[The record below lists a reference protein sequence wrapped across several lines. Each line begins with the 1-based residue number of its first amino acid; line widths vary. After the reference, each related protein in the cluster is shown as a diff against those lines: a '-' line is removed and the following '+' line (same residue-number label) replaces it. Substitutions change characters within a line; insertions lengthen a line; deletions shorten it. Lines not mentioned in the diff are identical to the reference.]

1 MSFLSLIKKLAI
13 SGESES
19 IPSFSQEDLKT
30 LDHKDLY
37 KLHDVVSAPQAS
49 LALAVLQNSGFFKI
63 FIPEI
68 EASLNLT
75 SDKEF
80 KQIWP
85 HTLRVINQ
93 TPNDLCLRWAA
104 LFHDLGKA
112 ESFEII
118 DGKVTFHGHE
128 GISAKIFLRFAK
140 RTMIFNKEIKDKI
153 HFLVKN
159 LGYVEAYDKSW
170 TDSAVRRFAKE
181 IGPNLKD
188 LITLSKADIT
198 TKHQSKKDK
207 ILSRINDLQ
216 QRIEKISKEDSEKN
230 ILPKGIGQIIYETF
244 NIPLGPEI
252 GRVRSFLEIQIKN
265 HEILPKQDIN
275 YYISY
280 LKENNQWKN
289 N

>member
-1 MSFLSLIKKLAI
+1 MSFLSLVKKLAI

-19 IPSFSQEDLKT
+19 IPAFSKDDLKT
-30 LDHKDLY
+30 LNHKELY

-49 LALAVLQNSGFFKI
+49 LALAVLQNSGFFNY

-68 EASLNLT
+68 GLALNLT

-85 HTLRVINQ
+85 HTLKVINQ

-104 LFHDLGKA
+104 LFHDLGKTEA
-112 ESFEII
+112 FDII

-128 GISAKIFLRFAK
+128 SISAKIFSNFAK
-140 RTMIFNKEIKDKI
+140 RTMIFNKETKDKI

-181 IGPNLKD
+181 IGQNLND
-188 LITLSKADIT
+188 LLTLSKADIT

-207 ILSRINDLQ
+207 IISRITDLK
-216 QRIEKISKEDSEKN
+216 QRIDKITKEDSKKN
-230 ILPKGIGQIIYETF
+230 ILPKGIGQTISETF
-244 NIPLGPEI
+244 SIPLGPEI
-252 GRVRSFLEIQIKN
+252 GRIRFFLENKIKN
-265 HEILPKQDIN
+265 NELLPKQDIN
-275 YYISY
+275 YYILY
-280 LKENNQWKN
+280 LKENTQWKN